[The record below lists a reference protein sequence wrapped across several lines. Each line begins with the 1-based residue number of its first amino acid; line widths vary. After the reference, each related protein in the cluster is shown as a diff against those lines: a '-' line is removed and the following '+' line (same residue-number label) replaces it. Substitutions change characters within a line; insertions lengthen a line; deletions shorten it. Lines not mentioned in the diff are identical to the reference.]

1 MTSGNDKFRPHQIN
15 LPTQGI
21 ERVGDPSQRRNVA
34 SGGRSGRRGICAAR
48 KPPSRRDPG
57 YLCHV
62 MPDEAVVKQKTGR
75 NLA

>member
-1 MTSGNDKFRPHQIN
+1 MTSGNDESRPHQIDVH
-15 LPTQGI
+15 TQGI
-21 ERVGDPSQRRNVA
+21 KRIRDPSQRRNVT

-62 MPDEAVVKQKTGR
+62 MPDEAVVKQKTGG